1 MSANELRIDLGC
13 AKNALFVR
21 QTIAAA
27 FGVPL
32 NMEFTWEILRKLICY
47 PENPALPQSILIE
60 GFPGLNTRV
69 PDEGRNL
76 SNFLRDLRAV
86 RPDIKVSILL
96 HT

>member
-1 MSANELRIDLGC
+1 MSTSELRIDLSY

-27 FGVPL
+27 FKVAV
-32 NMEFTWEILRKLICY
+32 NREFTWEILRNLICY
-47 PENPALPQSILIE
+47 PENPALPESILIE
-60 GFPGLNTRV
+60 GFPGLSSRV
-69 PDEGRNL
+69 KDEGKNL
-76 SNFLRDLRAV
+76 SEFLSHLRVV

>member
-1 MSANELRIDLGC
+1 MRYELRIDLSY

-32 NMEFTWEILRKLICY
+32 GREFTWEILHSLICY
-47 PENPALPQSILIE
+47 PENPALPKSILVE
-60 GFPGLNTRV
+60 GFSQLSVRV
-69 PDEGRNL
+69 PDEEKNL
-76 SNFLRDLRAV
+76 RNFLRQLREV
-86 RPDIKVSILL
+86 RPDIQVGFVL